1 MIDLVQRLRRE
12 KTELQR
18 LERERIVLADAP
30 QYVLDRIDARIAS
43 LDASHRMLL
52 CQIAKMVPGY
62 NIALHWAV
70 GNMGF
75 NEAVGTVRYNRRRG
89 GCFTFGMP
97 DRAVIAVWVE
107 GGRVV
112 RSKTIDW

>member
-1 MIDLVQRLRRE
+1 MIDIVQRLRLE
-12 KTELQR
+12 KAELQR
-18 LERERIVLADAP
+18 LERERIVQTDAP
-30 QYVLDRIDARIAS
+30 EAVLDRIDARIAS
-43 LDASHRMLL
+43 LDASRRVLL
-52 CQIAKMVPGY
+52 CQIAKMAPGY
-62 NIALHWAV
+62 GIALHWAV
-70 GNMGF
+70 RNMAF
-75 NEAVGTVRYNRRRG
+75 DESIGTIRFNRRRG